1 MTSRDVSRLTFT
13 FNPEVF
19 VESKDRRVSHHW
31 SSLVSELLPPIP
43 SGPTSNLTASS
54 STKDRRQPWSQR
66 SSDGHKSRSA
76 SSDGLWRRR
85 RLAEDEAHAEKADDK
100 DEVEELSSSSS
111 SKTSLWSDV
120 LATEVV
126 RSRQPGR
133 NRRMTK
139 MRMQTK
145 EDNADMMDAKTM
157 TIAAYHSDHNSVM
170 TSKTI
175 HNSVMKHNCVMVS
188 KTN

>member
-1 MTSRDVSRLTFT
+1 MTSRDVPVPRLTFT

-76 SSDGLWRRR
+76 SSDNDGLWRRR
-85 RLAEDEAHAEKADDK
+85 RLAEDEAHAEKAEDK

-133 NRRMTK
+133 NRRMAK
-139 MRMQTK
+139 MRMQRRHDGC
-145 EDNADMMDAKTM
+145 ENNDDCCGPHRSQQCYDE
-157 TIAAYHSDHNSVM
+157 
-170 TSKTI
+170 
-175 HNSVMKHNCVMVS
+175 
-188 KTN
+188 